1 MEHLAI
7 LSMVLNG
14 MARKNLLPQFEILE
28 ERCPRLFVHE
38 SAMNLMFNER
48 HQHNHRR
55 EPASQRQ
62 HLKQH
67 YDSSMGW

>member
-14 MARKNLLPQFEILE
+14 MARKNLLPKPKVLKK
-28 ERCPRLFVHE
+28 RGPGLFVHK
-38 SAMNLMFNER
+38 SAMNLMLDER
-48 HQHNHRR
+48 HQNNHRR
-55 EPASQRQ
+55 EPSSQRQ

-67 YDSSMGW
+67 YYSSMGW

>member
-1 MEHLAI
+1 MEYLAI
-7 LSMVLNG
+7 LRVVFNSV
-14 MARKNLLPQFEILE
+14 ARKNLLPQFEIFE

-48 HQHNHRR
+48 HQYNHRR

-67 YDSSMGW
+67 FYSSMGW